1 MASAPAY
8 TAIDEPNPSA
18 LLESRRR
25 WREPLD
31 EPPQYFVENQSWRPG
46 DPPAPPRRDP
56 AGAKSETVAATG
68 VQALH
73 PVTDMEGLGEQVR
86 NLKKELAAARAENRL
101 LKVGKERA
109 EIELRRAEY
118 EGEQALKTN
127 AIVDGSGVAGQR
139 PEVRLNKQLKAKN
152 RELQE
157 LLASKEAQVS
167 ELGGQTRGVRV
178 KELEIQTKTYLEEA
192 RRLKEVSRLQAVEKE
207 HALGVL
213 RAQHADAL
221 SLKEGQNEVR
231 TTQHTPSSQLLTLP
245 LAFLQM
251 YRSYGG
257 SANASERRMPPW
269 TTSLADGWTR
279 TKCCVR
285 RSANCRAAVQA
296 SAMRRSRSSKRRRRR
311 PSRSLRR
318 S

>member
-127 AIVDGSGVAGQR
+127 AIVDA
-139 PEVRLNKQLKAKN
+139 
-152 RELQE
+152 
-157 LLASKEAQVS
+157 LASPAS
-167 ELGGQTRGVRV
+167 
-178 KELEIQTKTYLEEA
+178 A
-192 RRLKEVSRLQAVEKE
+192 RRCASTSSSRRRTASCRSCS
-207 HALGVL
+207 
-213 RAQHADAL
+213 RA
-221 SLKEGQNEVR
+221 R
-231 TTQHTPSSQLLTLP
+231 
-245 LAFLQM
+245 
-251 YRSYGG
+251 
-257 SANASERRMPPW
+257 
-269 TTSLADGWTR
+269 
-279 TKCCVR
+279 
-285 RSANCRAAVQA
+285 
-296 SAMRRSRSSKRRRRR
+296 KRR
-311 PSRSLRR
+311 
-318 S
+318 

>member
-109 EIELRRAEY
+109 EIELRRAE
-118 EGEQALKTN
+118 LVTFF
-127 AIVDGSGVAGQR
+127 SQR
-139 PEVRLNKQLKAKN
+139 
-152 RELQE
+152 
-157 LLASKEAQVS
+157 VS
-167 ELGGQTRGVRV
+167 P
-178 KELEIQTKTYLEEA
+178 
-192 RRLKEVSRLQAVEKE
+192 AVEPNELKQRIS
-207 HALGVL
+207 ALG
-213 RAQHADAL
+213 D
-221 SLKEGQNEVR
+221 GQG
-231 TTQHTPSSQLLTLP
+231 HLTEKAMAGML
-245 LAFLQM
+245 
-251 YRSYGG
+251 RSY
-257 SANASERRMPPW
+257 
-269 TTSLADGWTR
+269 
-279 TKCCVR
+279 
-285 RSANCRAAVQA
+285 AVLVQ
-296 SAMRRSRSSKRRRRR
+296 
-311 PSRSLRR
+311 
-318 S
+318 